1 LPDMTDAVPKP
12 KASEKAPNGARP
24 QRPWYMLALLALIY
38 VAGSID
44 RAVPS
49 VIVEPL
55 KAEFGLSDGQ
65 LGFVT
70 GFAYS
75 IPYALA
81 VLPAGWLI
89 DRFHRRVLLSAAA
102 AIWSVL
108 TMAGAAAQN
117 FLTLVLARMGV
128 GVTEAP
134 ASPGSL
140 SLIGDL
146 FPKERRTTAISLYYA
161 GTATG
166 QMITFLVGGWLL
178 LQFSWRT
185 LFFVAGV
192 PGIILALLLFFTC
205 REPKRGQYD
214 EGEAKPPVSYRLAFR
229 AIMDS
234 KSLRHAIVGN
244 MLSTGVSYAFLVWT
258 ISFLV
263 RIHGVSHEYAAIIVG
278 LCVGLMMMVGSV
290 VTGIFTD
297 RHARGNA
304 ARIAQVPALGT
315 SIGAVI
321 GIAMCLMPSLTGALV
336 MFGLFAFFMGI
347 NTGPGYTTIVT
358 MTGSNMR
365 GSILSIAKIA
375 SVLIGN
381 GGLAFF
387 TGAASDLIGGP
398 ESIRWALMLTVFF
411 LFWASFHFT
420 KASRASAHEQAD

>member
-1 LPDMTDAVPKP
+1 MSNLNDTAP
-12 KASEKAPNGARP
+12 ASETSDKIRTE
-24 QRPWYMLALLALIY
+24 RPWYMLALLALVY

-65 LGFVT
+65 LGFLT

-81 VLPAGWLI
+81 ALPAGWLI
-89 DRFHRRVLLSAAA
+89 DRLDRRALLSATA
-102 AIWSVL
+102 AIWSLL
-108 TMAGAAAQN
+108 TMAGATAQN

-128 GVTEAP
+128 GATEAP

-140 SLIGDL
+140 SLIGDM

-178 LQFSWRT
+178 LHFSWRA
-185 LFFVAGV
+185 LFLIAGV
-192 PGIILALLLFFTC
+192 PGLILALLLFFTC
-205 REPKRGQYD
+205 REPKRGQFD
-214 EGEAKPPVSYRLAFR
+214 EGQAKPPVSYKR
-229 AIMDS
+229 ALKVVIES
-234 KSLRHAIVGN
+234 KPLRHAILAN
-244 MLSTGVSYAFLVWT
+244 MLSTGVSYAVLVWS

-263 RIHGVSHEYAAIIVG
+263 RIHGLSHEYAAIIVG
-278 LCVGLMMMVGSV
+278 LSVGLMMMLGSV
-290 VTGIFTD
+290 TTGFLTD
-297 RHARGNA
+297 RHARGSA
-304 ARIAQVPALGT
+304 GRMAQVPALGT
-315 SIGAVI
+315 CLAAVI
-321 GIAMCLMPSLTGALV
+321 GVAMCLMPNLPGTLILLA
-336 MFGLFAFFMGI
+336 LFAFFMGI
-347 NTGPGYTTIVT
+347 NTGPGYATIVT

-375 SVLIGN
+375 SILIGN
-381 GGLAFF
+381 GFLAYF

-398 ESIRWALMLTVFF
+398 ESIRWALLLTLLF
-411 LFWASFHFT
+411 LFWASFHFIM
-420 KASRASAHEQAD
+420 ASRASHREEAI